1 MANRCSMTGKVID
14 GPSDAVWDDGEWIS
28 WDWINQ
34 QIYEQ
39 KLRERYPNASPEIIQ
54 IFEELVDTATNYRD
68 VTGRF
73 LPVFGELGELF
84 AEITFG
90 IKRHKPRTQGSDGR
104 LGNDFIEVRTIT
116 PEKKSEKVVVKRK
129 GNFNKLLVV
138 KISEEFEFEAR
149 LLDRKNM
156 SKGSGK
162 LATVS
167 WSSMKSKHDS
177 DTGT

>member
-1 MANRCSMTGKVID
+1 MVNRCSRTGKIID
-14 GPSDAVWDDGEWIS
+14 GPSDAIWDDGEWTS
-28 WDWINQ
+28 WEWINQ

-39 KLRERYPNASPEIIQ
+39 ELKERYPDVSLELIQ
-54 IFEELVDTATNYRD
+54 IFEELVDTAANYKS
-68 VTGRF
+68 VTGRY

-104 LGNDFIEVRTIT
+104 LGNDFIEVKTIT
-116 PEKKSEKVVVKRK
+116 PEKKSEKVMVKRK

-138 KISEEFEFEAR
+138 KISENFEFEAR
-149 LLDRKNM
+149 MLERKNI

-167 WSSMKSKHDS
+167 WSSMKSK
-177 DTGT
+177 

>member
-1 MANRCSMTGKVID
+1 MTGQIIH
-14 GPSDAVWDDGEWIS
+14 GPSDAIWDDGEWIS

-34 QIYEQ
+34 QIYERDL
-39 KLRERYPNASPEIIQ
+39 KDRYPDASI
-54 IFEELVDTATNYRD
+54 ELVQVFEDLVD
-68 VTGRF
+68 VASEYKELTGRY
-73 LPVFGELGELF
+73 LPVFGELGEIF

-104 LGNDFIEVRTIT
+104 LGNDFVEVKTIT
-116 PEKKSEKVVVKRK
+116 PEKSTKMVKVKRT

-138 KISEEFEFEAR
+138 KISEDFEFEAR
-149 LLDRKNM
+149 MLDRKDM

-167 WSSMKSKHDS
+167 WSSIKAKRDS
-177 DTGT
+177 CEP

>member
-1 MANRCSMTGKVID
+1 MNRCAMTGKLID
-14 GPSDAVWDDGEWIS
+14 GPADGVWDDGEWIS

-34 QIYEQ
+34 QIHEQ
-39 KLRERYPNASPEIIQ
+39 ELKERYPNASIELIRV
-54 IFEELVDTATNYRD
+54 FEELVYTAVYYKD
-68 VTGRF
+68 ATGRY

-104 LGNDFIEVRTIT
+104 LGNDFIEVKTIT

-129 GNFNKLLVV
+129 GNFNKLVIV

-149 LLDRKNM
+149 MIDRKNM

-162 LATVS
+162 IATVS
-167 WSSMKSKHDS
+167 WSSIKPKQ
-177 DTGT
+177 DT